1 MSDGIV
7 SISGFTSATPRS
19 AGAFLLS
26 RSDVERLLTPD
37 ECMAAVEDAFLQ
49 HALGKAPPPG
59 ILSVHAEDGG
69 FHIKAALLTLDRPY
83 FAAKTNAN
91 FPHNGARHGLPTIQG
106 VVVLCEAVTGQP
118 LAVMDSMAIT
128 ALRTAAAT
136 AVAAKY
142 LARREC
148 RTALICGCGAQAPS
162 QLRALLRVRSPARI
176 QAYDQ
181 DAEKMRG
188 FAAALG
194 AQTGLPITPVTDLPV
209 AVAASDI
216 VITCT
221 TARRWFIARE
231 MIRPGT
237 FVAGDEGSGA
247 DHFAGNEPAP
257 RGGAGDDD
265 VARRNGGGQIGH
277 GRYREPGLGAERG
290 GKATHFFRVL
300 VVRLNAR
307 GAAHAQQRPQLRR
320 RLSAAAANQRRP
332 ALPAR
337 QVLGRHGSRRGRA
350 QRRDRHRIHDRKRL
364 ARDRLAQD
372 DDALDRRQPMPR
384 AVVREIGI
392 GLRREIGPVER
403 EQRRLDVKT
412 AVFGVQPG

>member
-7 SISGFTSATPRS
+7 SPSGITSSASRA

-37 ECMAAVEDAFLQ
+37 ECIAAVEDAFRR
-49 HALGKAPPPG
+49 HALGQAPPPG
-59 ILSVHAEDGG
+59 ILGLHAEEGS

-118 LAVMDSMAIT
+118 LAVMDSMSIT

-148 RTALICGCGAQAPS
+148 RTALICGCGGQALS
-162 QLRALLRVRSPARI
+162 QVRALLRVRSPERI
-176 QAYDQ
+176 AAYDQ
-181 DAEKMRG
+181 DAEKLRA
-188 FAAALG
+188 FAAPLA
-194 AQTGLPITPVTDLPV
+194 AQTGIPITPVTDLPA

-231 MIRPGT
+231 MVRPGT
-237 FVAGDEGSGA
+237 FVAGVGA
-247 DHFAGNEPAP
+247 DNEDKQELDPSLLASSKLVTDLTEQCAAIGDLHHAVAAGVMSASN
-257 RGGAGDDD
+257 
-265 VARRNGGGQIGH
+265 V
-277 GRYREPGLGAERG
+277 
-290 GKATHFFRVL
+290 
-300 VVRLNAR
+300 
-307 GAAHAQQRPQLRR
+307 HAQLGEIVAGLKRARESEEEIIVFDSSGTALQDV
-320 RLSAAAANQRRP
+320 AAAA
-332 ALPAR
+332 A
-337 QVLGRHGSRRGRA
+337 VYRRGA
-350 QRRDRHRIHDRKRL
+350 PGSEG
-364 ARDRLAQD
+364 A
-372 DDALDRRQPMPR
+372 
-384 AVVREIGI
+384 
-392 GLRREIGPVER
+392 
-403 EQRRLDVKT
+403 
-412 AVFGVQPG
+412 GV